1 MFFIIVNIFLLLIIM
16 LIAHHHHHAPPA
28 HLDFA
33 AVPSPGRAAAALRPL
48 VALLAEAQGDDKNEN
63 EP

>member
-1 MFFIIVNIFLLLIIM
+1 MFFNDCEYFPAPPHLHLDPPHHIIV
-16 LIAHHHHHAPPA
+16 
-28 HLDFA
+28 A

>member
-1 MFFIIVNIFLLLIIM
+1 MIFILYITV
-16 LIAHHHHHAPPA
+16 
-28 HLDFA
+28 A

-48 VALLAEAQGDDKNEN
+48 VALLAEAQGDDKSES